1 MGLPSKHAAG
11 SARTTL
17 LSTDHYTSSY
27 SRHETEAGPGWRLS

>member
-17 LSTDHYTSSY
+17 LSTDPYTSSY
-27 SRHETEAGPGWRLS
+27 SRHKTEAGPGWRLP